1 LNPHVFVYQEKTY
14 IIHFRLKK
22 QKRIY
27 FRLHETEI
35 TISAPVRTSVTY
47 LINQLPVVIEKLIK
61 INDKPKPIQG
71 DGMYLFG
78 TFYHVSSFESMSLPR
93 DFLSLEKPSQ
103 DHILKRLLLEKVKE
117 RYAYYASVM
126 KVNEPYRLSIRT
138 MKTRLGTHAKRTK
151 KITFS
156 TQLVHYHVE
165 QIDAVIVHELAHF
178 YHFDHS
184 SQFYACVLQYFP
196 QYHEV
201 HGKLKA
207 HQFYA

>member
-1 LNPHVFVYQEKTY
+1 MKPYSFVYQDKTY
-14 IIHFRLKK
+14 TIHLRLKK

-27 FRLHETEI
+27 FRLHQTNI
-35 TISAPVRTSVTY
+35 TVSAPLRTSSQYV
-47 LINQLPVVIEKLIK
+47 LNQLPKVMDKLVK
-61 INDKPKPIQG
+61 LNDKPNPIQEN
-71 DGMYLFG
+71 GMYIFG
-78 TFYHVSSFESMSLPR
+78 TFYPVTSFES
-93 DFLSLEKPSQ
+93 LSIPSEFFTLEKLIQ
-103 DHILKRLLLEKVKE
+103 DKILKRLLLEKVQQ
-117 RYAYYASVM
+117 RYAYYASLM

-156 TQLVHYHVE
+156 TQLVHYHIE

-184 SQFYACVLQYFP
+184 PQFYACLLQYFP
-196 QYHEV
+196 QYHQV
-201 HGKLKA
+201 HAKLKA